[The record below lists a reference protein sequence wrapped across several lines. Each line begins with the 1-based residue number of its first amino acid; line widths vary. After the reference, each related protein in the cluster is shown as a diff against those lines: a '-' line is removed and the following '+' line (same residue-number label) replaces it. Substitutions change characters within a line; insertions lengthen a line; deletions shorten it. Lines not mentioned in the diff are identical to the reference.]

1 MKTLAE
7 LVKMN
12 YTFSEYIQGKFIY
25 EADDKSFK
33 LLIPLDEI
41 GQGNLLCHE
50 KGITLM
56 KWIKQ
61 YIKFMEGRDYG
72 HFRT

>member
-33 LLIPLDEI
+33 LLIPLYEI
-41 GQGNLLCHE
+41 GQ
-50 KGITLM
+50 
-56 KWIKQ
+56 
-61 YIKFMEGRDYG
+61 
-72 HFRT
+72 